1 MTISN
6 EDEVLADDLAI
17 TQQVTSL
24 RDVARTA
31 GVSVSTASRV
41 LSGSSHPVSQGTR
54 SKVLDAA
61 DRLGFEPNRLARA
74 LATARS
80 QTIGVVVHDVS
91 DPYFAEIVRGLED
104 GAGLQD
110 HALFVSS
117 SDRDPDKELALI
129 RAFTSHRADAIVLVA
144 SGLELDDYRPK
155 VEALLAR
162 YEALGGIVV
171 LMSENSYEAPR
182 VFYDNRGSTATMVE
196 HLIDLGHRRIG
207 YLSGPPEL
215 AVTAAR
221 AAGYHDALAKAGID
235 RDPDLEACGW
245 FSIEGGAAAAASLM
259 SSTGPRPTA
268 IAAGN
273 DLMAIGALRRL
284 LDLGY
289 SVPADVSV
297 AGFDDIE
304 FAAYASVPLTT
315 VRIPLTEFGRRG
327 ADLVLRLLQDQP
339 PAILPSVEWELV
351 VRASTGPPSGLRS

>member
-1 MTISN
+1 MSAAN
-6 EDEVLADDLAI
+6 EGEKAADGLPPVI
-17 TQQVTSL
+17 QVTSL
-24 RDVARTA
+24 RDVARNA

-61 DRLGFEPNRLARA
+61 DQLGFEPNRLARA

-80 QTIGVVVHDVS
+80 QTIGVIVHDVS

-110 HALFVSS
+110 HALFVAS
-117 SDRDPDKELALI
+117 SDRDPDKELALL
-129 RAFTSHRADAIVLVA
+129 RAFTSHRVDAIVLVA
-144 SGLELDDYRPK
+144 SGLDLDDYRAK

-162 YEALGGIVV
+162 YEALGGVVV
-171 LMSENSYEAPR
+171 LMSEHSYEAPR
-182 VFYDNRGSTATMVE
+182 VFYDNRGTTASMVKY
-196 HLIDLGHRRIG
+196 LVDLGHRRIG
-207 YLSGPPEL
+207 YLTGPPEL
-215 AVTAAR
+215 SVTAAR
-221 AAGYHDALAKAGID
+221 AAGYHDALARAGIEA
-235 RDPDLEACGW
+235 DPALVAGGW

-259 SSTGPRPTA
+259 SGPRPTA
-268 IAAGN
+268 LVAGN

-289 SVPADVSV
+289 EVPGDVSV

-327 ADLVLRLLQDQP
+327 ADLVFRLLRGEVQSVV
-339 PAILPSVEWELV
+339 PSVECELV
-351 VRASTGPPSGLRS
+351 VRASTGPPPRDRT

>member
-1 MTISN
+1 MTSSKDGDGAT
-6 EDEVLADDLAI
+6 DELTAAH
-17 TQQVTSL
+17 QVSSL
-24 RDVARTA
+24 RDVAKSA

-54 SKVLDAA
+54 TKVLDAA

-80 QTIGVVVHDVS
+80 QTIGVIVHDVS

-110 HALFVSS
+110 YALFVAS
-117 SDRDPDKELALI
+117 SDRDPEKELSLI
-129 RAFTSHRADAIVLVA
+129 RAFTSHRVDAIVLVA
-144 SGLELDDYRPK
+144 SGLELDDYRPR
-155 VEALLAR
+155 VHSLLAR
-162 YEALGGIVV
+162 YEALGGVV
-171 LMSENSYEAPR
+171 VSMSEHSYEAPR
-182 VFYDNRGSTATMVE
+182 VFYENRGTTAAMVE
-196 HLIDLGHRRIG
+196 HLIGLGHRRIG
-207 YLSGPPEL
+207 YLTGPPEL

-221 AAGYHDALAKAGID
+221 QAGYRDALAKAGLEF
-235 RDPDLEACGW
+235 DPSLVACGW
-245 FSIEGGAAAAASLM
+245 FSIEGGSAATAGLM
-259 SSTGPRPTA
+259 SGSSPTA

-289 SVPADVSV
+289 QVPSQISV

-315 VRIPLTEFGRRG
+315 VHIPLTEFGRRG
-327 ADLVLRLLQDQP
+327 ADLVMRLLKGETES
-339 PAILPSVEWELV
+339 IHPSVEGELV
-351 VRASTGPPSGLRS
+351 VRASTGPPPGSRG

>member
-1 MTISN
+1 MSAASEGEKVT
-6 EDEVLADDLAI
+6 DELAPAI
-17 TQQVTSL
+17 QVTSL
-24 RDVARTA
+24 RDVARDA

-54 SKVLDAA
+54 DRVHDVA

-80 QTIGVVVHDVS
+80 QTIGVIVHDVS
-91 DPYFAEIVRGLED
+91 DSYFAEIVRGLED

-110 HALFVSS
+110 HALFVAS
-117 SDRDPDKELALI
+117 SDRDPDKELALL
-129 RAFTSHRADAIVLVA
+129 RAFTSHRVDAIVLVA
-144 SGLELDDYRPK
+144 SGLDLDDYRAK

-162 YEALGGIVV
+162 YEALGGVVV
-171 LMSENSYEAPR
+171 LMSEHSYEAPR
-182 VFYDNRGSTATMVE
+182 IFYDNRGTTASMVKY
-196 HLIDLGHRRIG
+196 LVDLGHRRIG
-207 YLSGPPEL
+207 YLTGPPEL
-215 AVTAAR
+215 SVTTAR
-221 AAGYHDALAKAGID
+221 SAGYHDALARAGIEA
-235 RDPDLEACGW
+235 DPDLVACGW

-259 SSTGPRPTA
+259 AGPRPTA
-268 IAAGN
+268 VVAGN

-289 SVPADVSV
+289 RVPGDVSV

-327 ADLVLRLLQDQP
+327 ADLVLRLLQGQVQSVV
-339 PAILPSVEWELV
+339 PSVECELV
-351 VRASTGPPSGLRS
+351 VRASTGPPPGNRP